1 MKVADAAV
9 EQTMAAV
16 DSGATRR
23 VGAANLHRI
32 ATILLD
38 AVVLHNPG
46 RLQQVPTFDK
56 ADAIYARAADLAARC
71 DSPCDRLSA
80 DISLQRGLIALSRG
94 AGTPGVPGITGP
106 DGLKHWA
113 LAVEYLQDAVKVL
126 GPERKLLTT
135 EASGR
140 LMTFVTLSVS
150 LILTALH
157 CRHADRDAAADRAFA
172 GHGNER
178 YGALNLRWT
187 GTRAH
192 KHSSMQLSAGWGRH
206 KCNCDRSVRFGAF

>member
-1 MKVADAAV
+1 MKVVDAAV
-9 EQTMAAV
+9 EQTVAAV

-56 ADAIYARAADLAARC
+56 ADEIYARAADLAARC

-126 GPERKLLTT
+126 GPERKLL
-135 EASGR
+135 
-140 LMTFVTLSVS
+140 
-150 LILTALH
+150 LT
-157 CRHADRDAAADRAFA
+157 D
-172 GHGNER
+172 
-178 YGALNLRWT
+178 
-187 GTRAH
+187 
-192 KHSSMQLSAGWGRH
+192 
-206 KCNCDRSVRFGAF
+206 